1 MTAVLYDE
9 VVTATPARR
18 LRAVP
23 APTPPTAVPAPKRTS
38 KRPQDQLEQLIGGDP
53 LVVGAARLLCVP
65 LRQLYA
71 ALWRAGVLEVGA

>member
-1 MTAVLYDE
+1 MTAVVYEE

-18 LRAVP
+18 LRVVP
-23 APTPPTAVPAPKRTS
+23 APTPMPVPAPKRTS
-38 KRPQDQLEQLIGGDP
+38 KRPLDQLDQLIGGDP

>member
-9 VVTATPARR
+9 VVAATPAPR

-23 APTPPTAVPAPKRTS
+23 APGPAVPTAKTS
-38 KRPQDQLEQLIGGDP
+38 KRPDHQVVGDDL

>member
-9 VVTATPARR
+9 VVTATPTRR

-23 APTPPTAVPAPKRTS
+23 APTPTPVPKRTS
-38 KRPQDQLEQLIGGDP
+38 TRPQDQLEQLIGGDP

>member
-18 LRAVP
+18 LRVVP
-23 APTPPTAVPAPKRTS
+23 APTPMPVPAPKRTS
-38 KRPQDQLEQLIGGDP
+38 KRPIDQLDQLIGGDP
-53 LVVGAARLLCVP
+53 LVVGAARLLCIP
-65 LRQLYA
+65 MRQLYA

>member
-23 APTPPTAVPAPKRTS
+23 APTPMPVPVPKRTS
-38 KRPQDQLEQLIGGDP
+38 TRPQDQLDQLIGGDP

>member
-9 VVTATPARR
+9 LVTATSAPR
-18 LRAVP
+18 LRVVP
-23 APTPPTAVPAPKRTS
+23 APTPTAVPAPKRTS
-38 KRPQDQLEQLIGGDP
+38 RRPEYQLIGGDP
-53 LVVGAARLLCVP
+53 LVVGAAWLLCVP

>member
-9 VVTATPARR
+9 VVTTAPART

-23 APTPPTAVPAPKRTS
+23 APEPTAVAAPKTAPR
-38 KRPQDQLEQLIGGDP
+38 RPDRRPSGDP
-53 LVVGAARLLCVP
+53 LVDGVAWLLCVP

-71 ALWRAGVLEVGA
+71 ALWRVGLLEVNT

>member
-9 VVTATPARR
+9 VVTAAPARR

-23 APTPPTAVPAPKRTS
+23 APTPTPTPAPDRTS
-38 KRPQDQLEQLIGGDP
+38 KRLEQQLVGGDP
-53 LVVGAARLLCVP
+53 LVGGAARLLCVP

>member
-23 APTPPTAVPAPKRTS
+23 APTPIAAPAPKRTS
-38 KRPQDQLEQLIGGDP
+38 KRPEQQLVGPDP
-53 LVVGAARLLCVP
+53 LVDGAARLLCVP

>member
-23 APTPPTAVPAPKRTS
+23 APTPMAVPAAKRTS
-38 KRPQDQLEQLIGGDP
+38 KRPEQQLVGGDP
-53 LVVGAARLLCVP
+53 LVVGAARLLCIP

-71 ALWRAGVLEVGA
+71 ALWRAGVLEVGS

>member
-9 VVTATPARR
+9 VVTATPARP

-23 APTPPTAVPAPKRTS
+23 APTPMPVPKRTS
-38 KRPQDQLEQLIGGDP
+38 KRPQDQLDQLIGGDP
-53 LVVGAARLLCVP
+53 LVVGAARLLCIP

>member
-9 VVTATPARR
+9 VVTAAPARR

-23 APTPPTAVPAPKRTS
+23 APTPIAVPAPKRTS
-38 KRPQDQLEQLIGGDP
+38 MRLQDQLEQIVGGDP

-71 ALWRAGVLEVGA
+71 ALWRAGVLEVSA

>member
-23 APTPPTAVPAPKRTS
+23 APTPTPVPKRTS
-38 KRPQDQLEQLIGGDP
+38 TRPQDQLEQLIGGDP

>member
-23 APTPPTAVPAPKRTS
+23 APTPMPVPAPKRTS
-38 KRPQDQLEQLIGGDP
+38 KRPLDQLDQLIGGDP

>member
-18 LRAVP
+18 LRAVS
-23 APTPPTAVPAPKRTS
+23 APTPMPVPAPKRTS
-38 KRPQDQLEQLIGGDP
+38 KRPQDQLDQLIGGDP
-53 LVVGAARLLCVP
+53 LVVGAARLLCIP

>member
-18 LRAVP
+18 LRAMP
-23 APTPPTAVPAPKRTS
+23 APTQMAAPAPKRTS
-38 KRPQDQLEQLIGGDP
+38 RRPEYAMIGGDP

>member
-9 VVTATPARR
+9 VVVPMPAHR

-23 APTPPTAVPAPKRTS
+23 VPAPMAVPTPKTS
-38 KRPQDQLEQLIGGDP
+38 KRPDPRFLGDDL

>member
-23 APTPPTAVPAPKRTS
+23 APTPTAVPAPKRTS
-38 KRPQDQLEQLIGGDP
+38 KRPQDQLIGGDP
-53 LVVGAARLLCVP
+53 LVVGAARLLCIP

>member
-9 VVTATPARR
+9 VVTATPAHR

-23 APTPPTAVPAPKRTS
+23 APTPMPVPAPKRTS
-38 KRPQDQLEQLIGGDP
+38 KRPLDQLDQLIGGDP